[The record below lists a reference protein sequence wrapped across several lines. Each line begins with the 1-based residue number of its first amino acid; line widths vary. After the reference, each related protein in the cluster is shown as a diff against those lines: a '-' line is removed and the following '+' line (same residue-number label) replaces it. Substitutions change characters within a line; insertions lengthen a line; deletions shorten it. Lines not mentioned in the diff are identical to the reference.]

1 MSEEDKSSKTEE
13 PTERKLRKARDKGD
27 VPSSRETGN
36 MMTVFSLFVLTVFM
50 LPQIGPGLVAA
61 LQAPLQSA
69 GQIGIGSDG
78 SGLRDIGG
86 ILRRLSGELA
96 VAIGPALLVML
107 IAAVFGVLIQ
117 GETTVAA
124 ERMRPKIS
132 KLSPLSGLKRLAGPD
147 ALVEF
152 AKNVAKVLVI
162 GAITVVVARQTVG
175 AIWHAPGF
183 VPEDL
188 PDYTRR
194 AVGLVLIAA
203 TVFLVP
209 VAIIDILWKRSQWMK
224 KQRMSMRELR
234 DEHKDSEGD
243 PQIKARRADI
253 RRQRARQRIAA
264 SVPTASVILTNPTHY
279 AVALRYQQGV
289 DTAPV
294 CVAKGV
300 DLMAQQIRLLAREN
314 DIPIVENR
322 PLARA
327 LHDSVEVDAQVPTEH
342 WQAVAEI
349 IGYVMDL
356 RRNLRRKPP
365 EGSQLRDDP

>member
-1 MSEEDKSSKTEE
+1 
-13 PTERKLRKARDKGD
+13 
-27 VPSSRETGN
+27 
-36 MMTVFSLFVLTVFM
+36 
-50 LPQIGPGLVAA
+50 
-61 LQAPLQSA
+61 
-69 GQIGIGSDG
+69 
-78 SGLRDIGG
+78 
-86 ILRRLSGELA
+86 
-96 VAIGPALLVML
+96 
-107 IAAVFGVLIQ
+107 
-117 GETTVAA
+117 
-124 ERMRPKIS
+124 
-132 KLSPLSGLKRLAGPD
+132 
-147 ALVEF
+147 
-152 AKNVAKVLVI
+152 
-162 GAITVVVARQTVG
+162 
-175 AIWHAPGF
+175 